1 MYTLSRQAVRSGDDR
16 GDTSVPFPQSV
27 PFHRKPGC
35 RNLIRNIS
43 TLQIMTALRLA
54 QTHIQSSFRSAIS
67 ARMVHSTAPLY
78 GSSSQNDK
86 AGPSRI
92 PIIRTLQEMREWRR
106 AARDS
111 KLDVGIVPTV
121 CHFLSE
127 VDMC

>member
-1 MYTLSRQAVRSGDDR
+1 MMTMGTTALRI
-16 GDTSVPFPQSV
+16 PQFV

-43 TLQIMTALRLA
+43 TLHIMTTLRLA
-54 QTHIQSSFRSAIS
+54 QTRIQGALRATTR
-67 ARMVHSTAPLY
+67 ARMVHSTAPLFS
-78 GSSSQNDK
+78 SSSQNDE

-106 AARDS
+106 AARDR

-121 CHFLSE
+121 CSFLPE
-127 VDMC
+127 VDVC